1 MNRTKR
7 RTLVIAVLAA
17 LIAVNVLVMALHGSS
32 PEGSRGGTGE
42 GSLVKDSGTG
52 PTIDGPGEA
61 PDVTEDVE
69 GPAPDDGA
77 KG

>member
-7 RTLVIAVLAA
+7 RPRVIAVLAA
-17 LIAVNVLVMALHGSS
+17 LIADNVLVMALHRSS
-32 PEGSRGGTGE
+32 QEGSRGGTGE
-42 GSLVKDSGTG
+42 RALVKDSGTG
-52 PTIDGPGEA
+52 PTIDGPDGD

-69 GPAPDDGA
+69 GSAPDDGT

>member
-17 LIAVNVLVMALHGSS
+17 LIAVNVLVMALHRPS
-32 PEGSRGGTGE
+32 PEGSRGGPGE
-42 GSLVKDSGTG
+42 GALVKDSGTG
-52 PTIDGPGEA
+52 PTIDGSAES

-69 GPAPDDGA
+69 GPVPDDGA